1 MMGMPDGN
9 LVHSQRLYPGRVEG
23 IDEFH

>member
-1 MMGMPDGN
+1 MGMPDGN